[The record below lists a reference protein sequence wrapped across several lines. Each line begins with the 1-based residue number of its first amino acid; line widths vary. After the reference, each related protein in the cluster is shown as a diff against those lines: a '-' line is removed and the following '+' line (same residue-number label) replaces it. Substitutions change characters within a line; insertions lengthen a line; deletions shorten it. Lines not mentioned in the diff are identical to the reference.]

1 MGGEGQ
7 LLSLLLHVLNRHL
20 NGCGYDLDCDEEM
33 SHLLL
38 LKHKEIIYMY
48 IYINLYK
55 DFYLY
60 KYTRMFLVLSIFSY
74 SQRLQREVVTFPSS
88 DDMRWLR
95 EHKRSPTSSLWM
107 MLMRVLM

>member
-20 NGCGYDLDCDEEM
+20 NGCGYDLDCEEET

-38 LKHKEIIYMY
+38 LKHKEIYTY
-48 IYINLYK
+48 IYIDLYK
-55 DFYLY
+55 YLY

-88 DDMRWLR
+88 DDMRWL
-95 EHKRSPTSSLWM
+95 
-107 MLMRVLM
+107 